1 MILATLLLA
10 ASNLVFALPNK
21 HIELRQA
28 PPASEIDNRTN
39 IEYETHTID
48 MPVDIH
54 LLGLNGT
61 F

>member
-1 MILATLLLA
+1 MILATVLLA

-21 HIELRQA
+21 HIEMRQA
-28 PPASEIDNRTN
+28 PASEIDNRTN

-48 MPVDIH
+48 MPVGIH
-54 LLGLNGT
+54 LLESNGT